1 MPIVFIVMLLI
12 VLVALG
18 VCAVVAMGMQ
28 GAGRE
33 RAPELANVL
42 ARTARHL
49 NGDAD
54 PPQALLRL
62 IDPSIKDEDETQADS
77 AVQSDADKVD
87 ASK

>member
-28 GAGRE
+28 GAGRD

-42 ARTARHL
+42 AKTARHL

-54 PPQALLRL
+54 PPQALLHL
-62 IDPSIKDEDETQADS
+62 IDPSVKDEDDIEADEAAPS
-77 AVQSDADKVD
+77 VTDKVD